1 MKVLVI
7 PVLSIQLKKS
17 AFLLQCPFNQFYCIL
32 PVSNT
37 SSTKGA
43 CRTFNFLHR
52 IPICGVVKMEIK
64 IMTTKRHHD
73 YTIFHYLF
81 IYLFQDCAM
90 RTVAVLVSA
99 LLLFQCIGFSLSEGN
114 FFNLMFA

>member
-17 AFLLQCPFNQFYCIL
+17 AFLLQCPFRPNQFYCIL
-32 PVSNT
+32 PVSYA

-43 CRTFNFLHR
+43 CRVFPHR
-52 IPICGVVKMEIK
+52 IPIRVVKMKMK
-64 IMTTKRHHD
+64 IITTKRHYG

-90 RTVAVLVSA
+90 WTVSVLVSA

-114 FFNLMFA
+114 FCNLMFA

>member
-32 PVSNT
+32 LVSNT

-43 CRTFNFLHR
+43 CRVFPHR
-52 IPICGVVKMEIK
+52 IPICGVEKMEMK

-73 YTIFHYLF
+73 YTIFHNLF

-99 LLLFQCIGFSLSEGN
+99 LLFQCIGFSLSEGN